1 MQAHLAAIGC
11 KKQCE
16 ISQYTSFIPVQ
27 DRQNTLKKNCAPSV
41 KQVICCRPT
50 VSLPDGQCPTSIAA
64 EELKITANNQLIV
77 NNSATLV
84 SLLQVDYLP
93 HTQID
98 YLSHASKSLAT
109 YAYFIPLQVLCT
121 AHKIMSGFLSGRV
134 GDGGGD
140 DICPPLTVACPPWIC

>member
-16 ISQYTSFIPVQ
+16 ISQYTSLIPVQ
-27 DRQNTLKKNCAPSV
+27 DRQNTKKKNCAPSV

-84 SLLQVDYLP
+84 SLLQVDYL
-93 HTQID
+93 
-98 YLSHASKSLAT
+98 SHASKSLTT

-134 GDGGGD
+134 GDGGGGGGGVTFA
-140 DICPPLTVACPPWIC
+140 PPLTVACPPWIC